1 MENKSITVNAIVDAV
16 IFRKFAIFDNLYR
29 KRIWVLPVIFASIM
43 SVFAIVC
50 FAMRGW
56 AEQAVMIGSVLLI
69 IGLGL
74 PLAYIRLFYKSIKVQ
89 IKATGLESPRL
100 VYSLQLS
107 CEPDGILAVIDDQS
121 VRYEWRNLYG
131 AYRVPGCIYLYVE
144 VNRAFILPDGQER
157 GEDIWS
163 LLTDMAPAEK
173 LHDRRIGIHE
183 TADIK

>member
-1 MENKSITVNAIVDAV
+1 MENKSVTINAIVDAL

-43 SVFAIVC
+43 SVFAIAC

-56 AEQAVMIGSVLLI
+56 AEQAGMIGSVLLI

-100 VYSLQLS
+100 VYTIRLS
-107 CEPDGILAVIDDQS
+107 CEPDGILAIIDDQT

-131 AYRVPGCIYLYVE
+131 AYRVSSCIYLYVE
-144 VNRAFILPDGQER
+144 KNRAFLLPDGQAEG

-163 LLTDMAPAEK
+163 LLTDMMVTEK
-173 LHDRRIGIHE
+173 LHDFRM
-183 TADIK
+183 KY